1 MSTASLTHITLPRRT
16 ISAALS
22 EALHSRRWERFADLT
37 IRGKRTAKTPALH
50 EEAARLLAVLDAEAF
65 TAPPLE
71 VRQKLIAQF
80 DQTLGALVANPRD
93 PEKREAWRL
102 AVEAITE
109 DVPAGAWTAEF
120 RRDALRSFKFMPTPA
135 EFYELLDKHVQAL
148 RNKRATLWLFV
159 DEPIREPEK
168 PRTPPTEEQKRHVN
182 AIVANLFPTQ
192 REKRHA

>member
-1 MSTASLTHITLPRRT
+1 MSTASLTHIALPQRT
-16 ISAALS
+16 ISTALS
-22 EALHSRRWERFADLT
+22 KALHSRTWERFGDMT
-37 IRGKRTAKTPALH
+37 IRGNRTAKTPALH
-50 EEAARLLAVLDAEAF
+50 EEAAHRLAVLDAEAF
-65 TAPPLE
+65 TVPPLE
-71 VRQKLIAQF
+71 IRQKMIAQF

-93 PEKREAWRL
+93 PEQRAAWRL

-109 DVPAGAWTAEF
+109 DVPAGTWTAEF

-159 DEPIREPEK
+159 NEPIHEPEK

-182 AIVANLFPTQ
+182 AMVANLFPTR